1 MKLLREPLLHF
12 AIAGALLFGA
22 YAWLNRGKADPAGAG
37 RTVRI
42 TEQEVNWIV
51 ETAKRQWSRAPTES
65 ELHTLVAE
73 YLREELLSREA
84 RELELDRDDT
94 IVRRRLAQKMT
105 FYLEDTARQLAPPEA
120 ELRALYD
127 AERESYS
134 EPAQASFVQVYF
146 SREKHGERTVDEARK
161 TLAKLAREGERA
173 DPAQLGDPSLL
184 PGALADADQ
193 RAISSSFGDDF
204 ANAVLALAPGA
215 WHGPIESSYG
225 VHLVRVTARREPK
238 ARPYESVRED
248 LVAEWRRGRE
258 EKAKSDYFAGL
269 LRKYDVQVSPAVR
282 PLLGPTLSALEG
294 KAP

>member
-1 MKLLREPLLHF
+1 MKLVREPLLHF
-12 AIAGALLFGA
+12 ALAGALLFGA
-22 YAWLNRGKADPAGAG
+22 YSWINRGRADPVGAA

-42 TEQEVNWIV
+42 TEQELNWIV
-51 ETAKRQWSRAPTES
+51 ETATRQWSRAPNEA
-65 ELHTLVAE
+65 ELHNLVAE

-127 AERESYS
+127 GKRESYS

-161 TLAKLAREGERA
+161 TLAKLEREGERA
-173 DPAQLGDPSLL
+173 DPEQLGDPSLL
-184 PGALADADQ
+184 PATLVEADQ
-193 RAISSSFGDDF
+193 RAISGSFGDDF
-204 ANAVLALAPGA
+204 ARAVLALAPGA
-215 WHGPIESSYG
+215 WHGPIESGYG
-225 VHLVRVTARREPK
+225 LHLVRVTARREPK
-238 ARPYESVRED
+238 ARPYESVREA
-248 LVAEWRRGRE
+248 LVTEWRRGQE
-258 EKAKSDYFAGL
+258 EKAKADYFAGL

>member
-22 YAWLNRGKADPAGAG
+22 YAWLNRGKSDPSGAA

-51 ETAKRQWSRAPTES
+51 ETATRQWSRAPTET
-65 ELHTLVAE
+65 ELHGLIAE

-105 FYLEDTARQLAPPEA
+105 FFLEDTARQVVPPEP

-127 AERESYS
+127 AKRGSFD
-134 EPAQASFVQVYF
+134 EPPEVSFVQVYF
-146 SREKHGERTVDEARK
+146 SREKHGERTADEAGRA
-161 TLAKLAREGERA
+161 LAKLESAGERA
-173 DPAQLGDPSLL
+173 DPMQFGDPSLL
-184 PGALADADQ
+184 PNALDDADQ
-193 RAISSSFGDDF
+193 RAIAGDFGDDF
-204 ANAVLALAPGA
+204 AKAVLALAPGA
-215 WHGPIESSYG
+215 WSGPIASTYG
-225 VHLVRVTARREPK
+225 LHLVRVTARREAK
-238 ARPYESVRED
+238 ARPYASVREE
-248 LVAEWRRGRE
+248 LVTEWHRQHE
-258 EKAKSDYFAGL
+258 EKAKADYFAGL
-269 LRKYDVQVSPAVR
+269 LRKYDVQVSPGVQ